1 MDFYHL
7 RRPFKTTEGWKKIG
21 IFSFFSPSVW
31 VCWAAALCPS
41 NLMAGSNFWV
51 FTGSSP
57 WNIPRKQMETSLLQH
72 PQSWGRFLHEELTAC
87 CKYCTYS
94 MDKWWTW
101 AFSRFFFFNFATF
114 AGLELIPFK
123 TTTPKTFL
131 FPAVMFPF
139 LYPERKNKKKP
150 LWCVPNLGQSQFFFS
165 GALFTCP
172 GDKKISFFRW
182 RSREWAHGVTCLP
195 VGSCQRHKMLHI

>member
-1 MDFYHL
+1 
-7 RRPFKTTEGWKKIG
+7 
-21 IFSFFSPSVW
+21 
-31 VCWAAALCPS
+31 
-41 NLMAGSNFWV
+41 MAGSNFWV

-139 LYPERKNKKKP
+139 LYPERKKQKETTLVCSWPGTESVFFFWGIVHLPRRQKNFIFQVEKQGVSSWSDLSSCWLLSEAQNASHLNISRCRRKFLRQQLLKCAI
-150 LWCVPNLGQSQFFFS
+150 LTFLFFFS
-165 GALFTCP
+165 
-172 GDKKISFFRW
+172 
-182 RSREWAHGVTCLP
+182 
-195 VGSCQRHKMLHI
+195 